1 MYKLFPVVI
10 AQKIDMKL
18 EYLKFPV
25 EEHSLDIF
33 YRLSIAISM
42 NNKIK
47 NSLFYSLKGI
57 RKD

>member
-1 MYKLFPVVI
+1 MVI
-10 AQKIDMKL
+10 AQNIDIEL

-25 EEHSLDIF
+25 EEYSPDFF
-33 YRLSIAISM
+33 YRLSIAISR

-47 NSLFYSLKGI
+47 LSLFYSLKGI